1 MKRAIPGL
9 ALASALC
16 VASGASA
23 ATICVTPPAITSC
36 PNHTIQAGVNLA
48 GPGDIVKVAPGV
60 YYEAVGVGAGKDN
73 LQILGT
79 SKLTTIL
86 DPDVPNAGLIG
97 IFVNGSNGVK
107 ISNLTVRNGTS
118 YGIAIVGNGAI
129 VSGVRVLGVRS
140 TTAGAIIVIG
150 NGAQV
155 VLNEVRGCGRDGIQ
169 VSGNNGLVKS
179 NTVAQIPRVG
189 IIVNG
194 DQNQVVANKVTSA
207 GFVTPY
213 YGLYVVPGAVG
224 QNVVASNVLENIGNA
239 GTNAIGLVVVDT
251 EPTVQANKLIWG
263 GTAQLICS
271 NCNGGKIFLNSMA
284 GSSGPGFL
292 VSSSPVASPAAVL
305 LVQGNKVAQTAQ
317 PGFLIQGPGG
327 LSQGAG
333 IEVKQNS
340 AADSGFNVA
349 CFQATGSGH
358 TFTTNIA
365 QKCGGAGFYSQ
376 GDNFLFTSNQALGA
390 ATSGFVVDG
399 YNGGSP
405 AHFGVT
411 LNTNK
416 TLGSVGQGFA
426 LYDSTNGGFT
436 PVGTTGTGNTG
447 LLNRQD
453 FCNEGAATTIGT
465 FATTSTTCDIRP

>member
-1 MKRAIPGL
+1 MRRAIPGL
-9 ALASALC
+9 AATLVLFA
-16 VASGASA
+16 ASGAST

-60 YYEAVGVGAGKDN
+60 YYENVSVGPGKDN

-79 SKLTTIL
+79 SKLTTII
-86 DPDVPNAGLIG
+86 DPDVPNAGIG
-97 IFVNGSNGVK
+97 ILANGSNGVK

-129 VSGVRVLGVRS
+129 VTGVRVLGVRS
-140 TTAGAIIVIG
+140 TTAGGVIVIG

-155 VLNEVRGCGRDGIQ
+155 ALNEVRGCGRDGIT
-169 VSGNNGLVKS
+169 VEGNSNLIKS

-189 IIVNG
+189 IFVFG
-194 DQNQVVANKVTSA
+194 DQNQVLANKVSNA
-207 GFVTPY
+207 GFVTPF
-213 YGLYVVPGAVG
+213 YGMYVVPNAVG
-224 QNVVASNVLENIGNA
+224 QNVVASNVLENIGNNS
-239 GTNAIGLVVVDT
+239 TSAIGLVVVDT
-251 EPTVQANKLIWG
+251 EPTVQANKFIWG
-263 GTAQLICS
+263 GTAQLTCS
-271 NCNGGKIFLNSMA
+271 NCNGGKIFLNSMV
-284 GSSGPGFL
+284 GSSGPGFV
-292 VSSSPVASPAAVL
+292 VSSGPVASPAAVL
-305 LVQGNKVAQTAQ
+305 LVQGNKAADTAQ
-317 PGFLIQGPGG
+317 FGFQIAGPGG
-327 LSQGAG
+327 LTQGAG
-333 IEVKQNS
+333 VEVKQNS
-340 AADSGFNVA
+340 ASESGYNVP

-390 ATSGFVVDG
+390 ATSGFVVNG
-399 YNGGSP
+399 YNGGNP

-416 TLGSVGQGFA
+416 TLSSVGQGFA

-436 PVGTTGTGNTG
+436 PVGTMGTGNTG
-447 LLNRQD
+447 QLNRQD